1 MRPILAFSQVP
12 RVILLADTLRYF
24 RSVAASSSNDYV
36 PSASSRSEIPRPR
49 EQKSQRVV
57 FYLDN
62 LVAFKAAHL
71 VQSTEP
77 AEGVAVESG
86 HRKRPNY
93 NNQRR
98 QFLASIKT
106 RTAYLGYRLEGST
119 LNLNHT
125 HPRPPG
131 PRHNDNGTNPHRL
144 QRLMTSTEC
153 RCQRRVCFKK
163 IASIYESLCKFL
175 NIFWGMAKHLQDS
188 FVRD

>member
-106 RTAYLGYRLEGST
+106 RTAYLGY
-119 LNLNHT
+119 
-125 HPRPPG
+125 
-131 PRHNDNGTNPHRL
+131 
-144 QRLMTSTEC
+144 
-153 RCQRRVCFKK
+153 
-163 IASIYESLCKFL
+163 
-175 NIFWGMAKHLQDS
+175 
-188 FVRD
+188 